1 MISFHERMVIEKPV
15 LNKLSGSKKL
25 IISKLHS
32 SIKYFKRKIKI
43 EKNPGKNIN
52 SYSTK
57 NSVTIQILYIT

>member
-32 SIKYFKRKIKI
+32 SIKYFKRKIKKYI
-43 EKNPGKNIN
+43 FYQMKTQIN
-52 SYSTK
+52 MIIV
-57 NSVTIQILYIT
+57 NSLTIQLM